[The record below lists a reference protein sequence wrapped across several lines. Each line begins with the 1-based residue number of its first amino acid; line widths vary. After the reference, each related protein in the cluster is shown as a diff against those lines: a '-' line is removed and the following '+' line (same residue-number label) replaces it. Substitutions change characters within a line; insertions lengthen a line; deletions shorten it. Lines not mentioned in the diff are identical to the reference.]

1 MKHFLREIDQ
11 LKQMI
16 RSLCAIVDKSV
27 KTAVRS
33 IEERDFH
40 IANEVI
46 KKGDDIDQMEN
57 DIDEK
62 CITIISL
69 FQPVA
74 IDLRLIVAISRINT
88 ELERIGDLAENIAE
102 RAIFLT
108 DEDMIEIPF
117 NFADM
122 TEKTLSMLNKS
133 IIKLYIFNR
142 QI

>member
-1 MKHFLREIDQ
+1 MKHFL
-11 LKQMI
+11 
-16 RSLCAIVDKSV
+16 
-27 KTAVRS
+27 
-33 IEERDFH
+33 
-40 IANEVI
+40 
-46 KKGDDIDQMEN
+46 
-57 DIDEK
+57 IDEK

-74 IDLRLIVAISRINT
+74 IDLRLIVAISKINT